1 VLRQNGIQQGI
12 GSWFVGHIAIRLAAM
27 GMDAWSRA
35 APMRLTLVDG
45 IATFEDG
52 KATGA
57 RPGTPISPTIASS

>member
-1 VLRQNGIQQGI
+1 MLRQNGIQQGI
-12 GSWFVGHIAIRLAAM
+12 GSWFVEHIAIRLAAM
-27 GMDAWSRA
+27 GMEAWSRA

-52 KATGA
+52 KAPGA